1 MDESLAKKIQWLV
14 DRAQISDLLFSF
26 ARSLDTKDAASYV
39 SNYAEGGILELPDPT
54 SSTGESVTISRD
66 KMLEFVQKGLIE
78 SYSGTHHMSTNH
90 QITVTGDTAVSRSYL
105 QAVHV
110 RESPFDHWD
119 AGGWYDCSY
128 VRTPEGWRFTQREA
142 HRGVAGG
149 GAGCWRD
156 RGVHLVRDLS
166 GGVCLVALN
175 LVEPA
180 SGVVLL
186 GGAWW

>member
-1 MDESLAKKIQWLV
+1 VDESLAKKIQWLV

-54 SSTGESVTISRD
+54 SSTGEFVTVSRD

-119 AGGWYDCSY
+119 AGGWYDCNY
-128 VRTPEGWRFTQREA
+128 VRTPEGWRFTRVKLTAVWLAGEPDA
-142 HRGVAGG
+142 GVIA
-149 GAGCWRD
+149 
-156 RGVHLVRDLS
+156 
-166 GGVCLVALN
+166 
-175 LVEPA
+175 EYT
-180 SGVVLL
+180 
-186 GGAWW
+186 